1 MAIITLTTDYGTS
14 DGYVGSLKGVIASI
28 APDARVIDIAH
39 DIPRGDI
46 AHAAWVIASSTH
58 EFPYGSIHVVVVDPG
73 VGGARAEVVI
83 RGDGQWYIGPDNGV
97 FTYVMRPEWDAWAI
111 EDADLRAKHVSKTFR
126 GRDVFA
132 RAAAMIARDHGG
144 RTTPTPRGFGT
155 SVKLAGTLPW
165 GPRSRGSGRIVH
177 VDQFGNLVSDLP
189 PAEAGRS
196 VSIAGQTLAVV
207 GTYEDVAPGQLLAY
221 VGSAATIEIAVRDGR
236 ADTRLAVQRGAL
248 VLPAGASTPYR

>member
-1 MAIITLTTDYGTS
+1 MTIITLTTDYGTS

-28 APDARVIDIAH
+28 APEARVIDIAH

-46 AHAAWVIASSTH
+46 AHAAWVVASSTH

-73 VGGARAEVVI
+73 VGGARNEVI
-83 RGDGQWYIGPDNGV
+83 LRGDGQWYIGPDNGV

-111 EDADLRAKHVSKTFR
+111 EDAGMRAKHVSKTFH

-132 RAAAMIARDHGG
+132 RAAAIIARDFGG
-144 RTTPTPRGFGT
+144 RPTPPPRGFGT

-177 VDQFGNLVSDLP
+177 IDQFGNLISDLP

-196 VSIAGQTLAVV
+196 VTIAGQTLAVV

-236 ADTRLAVQRGAL
+236 ADTRLAVERGAQ
-248 VLPAGASTPYR
+248 VLPAGGSSPYR

>member
-1 MAIITLTTDYGTS
+1 MTIITLTTDYGTR
-14 DGYVGSLKGVIASI
+14 DGYVGSLKGVIASL
-28 APDARVIDIAH
+28 APEARVVDIAH

-73 VGGARAEVVI
+73 VGGARNEVII

-111 EDADLRAKHVSKTFR
+111 QDAAMRAKHVSRTFH

-132 RAAAMIARDHGG
+132 RAAAIIARDLGG
-144 RTTPTPRGFGT
+144 RATPTPRGFGA
-155 SVKLAGTLPW
+155 SVKLAGALPW

-177 VDQFGNLVSDLP
+177 IDHFGNLISDLP

-196 VSIAGQTLAVV
+196 VTIAGQTLAVA
-207 GTYEDVAPGQLLAY
+207 GTYGDVASGQLLAY
-221 VGSAATIEIAVRDGR
+221 VGSAATIEIGVRDGR
-236 ADTRLAVQRGAL
+236 ADSRLAVERGAL
-248 VLPAGASTPYR
+248 VLPAGGIPPYR

>member
-1 MAIITLTTDYGTS
+1 MTIITLTTDYGTS

-28 APDARVIDIAH
+28 APDARVVDIAH
-39 DIPRGDI
+39 DVPRGDI
-46 AHAAWVIASSTH
+46 AHAAWVIATSTH

-73 VGGARAEVVI
+73 VGGARNEVVI

-97 FTYVMRPEWDAWAI
+97 FTYVMRPEWDVWAI
-111 EDADLRAKHVSKTFR
+111 EAAGMRAKHVSKTFR

-144 RTTPTPRGFGT
+144 RATPAPRGFGT
-155 SVKLAGTLPW
+155 SVKLTGALPW
-165 GPRSRGSGRIVH
+165 GQRSRGSGRIVH
-177 VDQFGNLVSDLP
+177 VDHFGNLISDLP

-196 VSIAGQTLAVV
+196 ISIGGQTLAVV

-236 ADTRLAVQRGAL
+236 ADARLAVERGAL
-248 VLPAGASTPYR
+248 VLPAATSTPYR

>member
-1 MAIITLTTDYGTS
+1 MPIITLTTDYGTS

-28 APDARVIDIAH
+28 APDAKVVDIAH

-46 AHAAWVIASSTH
+46 AHAAWVIASATH

-73 VGGARAEVVI
+73 VGGVREEVIV

-111 EDADLRAKHVSKTFR
+111 DDAVMRAKHVSRTFH

-132 RAAAMIARDHGG
+132 RAAAMIARDHNG
-144 RTTPTPRGFGT
+144 RTTPAPRGYGT
-155 SVKLAGTLPW
+155 SVKLEGTLPW
-165 GPRSRGSGRIVH
+165 GARTRGSGRIVH
-177 VDQFGNLVSDLP
+177 IDQFGNLISDLP

-196 VSIAGQTLAVV
+196 VTVAGQALAII

-236 ADTRLAVQRGAL
+236 ADTRLGLARGAQIF
-248 VLPAGASTPYR
+248 PAAGSSPYR

>member
-1 MAIITLTTDYGTS
+1 MAIITLTTDYGMS
-14 DGYVGSLKGVIASI
+14 DGYVGSLKGVIASL
-28 APDARVIDIAH
+28 APEARVIDIAH

-73 VGGARAEVVI
+73 VGGARNEVII
-83 RGDGQWYIGPDNGV
+83 RGDGQWFIGPDNGV

-111 EDADLRAKHVSKTFR
+111 EDAGLRAKHVSKTFR

-144 RTTPTPRGFGT
+144 LTAPPQRGYGTP
-155 SVKLAGTLPW
+155 VKLLGTLPW
-165 GPRSRGSGRIVH
+165 GSRSRGSGRIVH
-177 VDQFGNLVSDLP
+177 VDRFGNLVSDLP

-196 VSIAGQTLAVV
+196 VTIVGQTLAVV

-221 VGSAATIEIAVRDGR
+221 VGSAATIEIAVREGR
-236 ADTRLAVQRGAL
+236 ADTRLSVERGAL
-248 VLPAGASTPYR
+248 VLPAGGSTPYR